1 MPRALIIGGT
11 GAIGSAVA
19 RRLLAAGW
27 RVELTGRDPLH
38 VPRELAA
45 DGARFTAIDRDD
57 SAATLAVLGGG
68 ADLLV
73 DCVCYT
79 AAQAATLLP
88 LVSSVTSTV
97 MISSKA
103 VYIDANGRH
112 ANSDVP
118 PCFEGPIGEGQPT
131 LRPNGAPY
139 NSREGYGSN
148 KVAAEEVLLDSGYP
162 ITVLRPSK
170 VHGVWSRRPA
180 SGCLSSGSWTSG
192 RSLFSPS
199 AERELIIRAPRPM
212 SLRWSSSSQ
221 VRPGRRILNSADP
234 DAPSA
239 LEISRVIAG
248 HLGHSWEEVLLED
261 AETDGLLGQTPW
273 SSVPPI
279 VLDTTAAAELGYRPA
294 GTYATTVAAEIDWLV
309 AATRDRA
316 AAWALPADDDPYFAA
331 LLDYAAEDRYL
342 ANATGRAR
350 RLRLAELAPRPIRS
364 RVQQRLSRMV
374 RRFVPA
380 AHCSAPTLGWD

>member
-1 MPRALIIGGT
+1 VPRALIVGGT
-11 GAIGSAVA
+11 GAIGFAVA

-27 RVELTGRDPLH
+27 RVELTGRDPSH
-38 VPRELAA
+38 VPPELAA
-45 DGARFTAIDRDD
+45 DGARFSAVDRDD
-57 SAATLAVLGGG
+57 SAAMLAVLGGG

-79 AAQAATLLP
+79 AAHAATLLP
-88 LVSSVTSTV
+88 FVSSVTSTV

-131 LRPNGAPY
+131 MRPNEAPY

-170 VHGVWSRRPA
+170 VHGAWSRRPREWVFVKRILDQRPVLVLA
-180 SGCLSSGSWTSG
+180 QRGTGVDH
-192 RSLFSPS
+192 PS
-199 AERELIIRAPRPM
+199 AADNVAALVEVVAA
-212 SLRWSSSSQ
+212 
-221 VRPGRRILNSADP
+221 RPGRRILNSADP
-234 DAPSA
+234 DAPSV

-248 HLGHSWEEVLLED
+248 HLGHSWEEVLLD
-261 AETDGLLGQTPW
+261 DSVSDGLLGQTPW

-279 VLDTTAAAELGYRPA
+279 VFDTTAAAELGYRPA
-294 GTYATTVAAEIDWLV
+294 GTYATTVASEIDWLIAV
-309 AATRDRA
+309 ARDPT
-316 AAWALPADDDPYFAA
+316 AAWAMPADDDPYFAA

-342 ANATGRAR
+342 ATQPATA
-350 RLRLAELAPRPIRS
+350 S
-364 RVQQRLSRMV
+364 
-374 RRFVPA
+374 
-380 AHCSAPTLGWD
+380 C

>member
-38 VPRELAA
+38 VPRELAVA
-45 DGARFTAIDRDD
+45 GARFTAIDRDD
-57 SAATLAVLGGG
+57 SAAMCAVLGGG
-68 ADLLV
+68 ADLVV

-79 AAQAATLLP
+79 AAQAAALLP
-88 LVSSVTSTV
+88 CLSSVTSTV

-112 ANSDVP
+112 TNSDVP
-118 PCFEGPIGEGQPT
+118 PSFEGPIGEGQPT
-131 LRPNGAPY
+131 MRPSDAPY
-139 NSREGYGSN
+139 DSREGYGSN

-170 VHGVWSRRPA
+170 VHGVWSRRPREWVFVKRILDKRPVVILA
-180 SGCLSSGSWTSG
+180 QRGAGVDH
-192 RSLFSPS
+192 PS
-199 AERELIIRAPRPM
+199 AAANIAALVELVAA
-212 SLRWSSSSQ
+212 
-221 VRPGRRILNSADP
+221 RPGRRILNSADP

-248 HLGHSWEEVLLED
+248 HLGHHWEEVLLED
-261 AETDGLLGQTPW
+261 AETDGLVGQTPW

-279 VLDTTAAAELGYRPA
+279 VLDTAAATELGYRPA

-309 AATRDRA
+309 GVTRDRA
-316 AAWALPADDDPYFAA
+316 AAWLLPADDDPYFGA

-342 ANATGRAR
+342 ATRAAERRRASSAGLTRAR
-350 RLRLAELAPRPIRS
+350 AKK
-364 RVQQRLSRMV
+364 
-374 RRFVPA
+374 RRQ
-380 AHCSAPTLGWD
+380 S

>member
-1 MPRALIIGGT
+1 VPRALIIGGT

-38 VPRELAA
+38 VPPELVAA
-45 DGARFTAIDRDD
+45 GARFTAIDRDD
-57 SAATLAVLGGG
+57 SPAMRAVLAALGGG

-79 AAQAATLLP
+79 AAQAAM
-88 LVSSVTSTV
+88 LVPFLSSVTSTV

-112 ANSDVP
+112 TNSDVP

-131 LRPNGAPY
+131 MRPSSAPY
-139 NSREGYGSN
+139 NSPEGYGSN

-170 VHGVWSRRPA
+170 VHGVWSRRPREWVFVKRILDERPVLILA
-180 SGCLSSGSWTSG
+180 QRGAGVDH
-192 RSLFSPS
+192 PS
-199 AERELIIRAPRPM
+199 AAANVAALVERVAA
-212 SLRWSSSSQ
+212 
-221 VRPGRRILNSADP
+221 RPGRRILNSADP

-248 HLGHSWEEVLLED
+248 HLGHHWEEVLLED
-261 AETDGLLGQTPW
+261 TGTDRLLGQTPW

-294 GTYATTVAAEIDWLV
+294 GTYATTIAAEIDWLV
-309 AATRDRA
+309 AAARDRA
-316 AAWALPADDDPYFAA
+316 AAWALPADDDAYFAA
-331 LLDYAAEDRYL
+331 LLDYAAEDRFL
-342 ANATGRAR
+342 LR
-350 RLRLAELAPRPIRS
+350 RQS
-364 RVQQRLSRMV
+364 
-374 RRFVPA
+374 
-380 AHCSAPTLGWD
+380 